1 MSIDKFRYILPNL
14 FTLANILA
22 GLFSI
27 TQAMQAETADQMM
40 LAAWFIVIA
49 MVCDLFDGR
58 VARLTDAETEFGT
71 QMDSLT
77 DAMSFGVAPAILM
90 YAWGLKSMGPLGVVF
105 AFIFTAGAIMR
116 LARFNV
122 MAEENGG
129 ASKYFL
135 GLPTPLA
142 AGTVVSVVMAHSTV
156 TGQAQVGAS
165 WNVALMATLL
175 GGLMISGVKYRTFKD
190 FDLQGRAIWVV
201 LIAAGLVSTI
211 AVVAEPTVAF
221 VVCMVLYIVLGLVG
235 GLVDLGRNVLE
246 DDDDSVDTV
255 RSDDGYLREARDE
268 ER

>member
-1 MSIDKFRYILPNL
+1 
-14 FTLANILA
+14 
-22 GLFSI
+22 
-27 TQAMQAETADQMM
+27 
-40 LAAWFIVIA
+40 
-49 MVCDLFDGR
+49 
-58 VARLTDAETEFGT
+58 
-71 QMDSLT
+71 
-77 DAMSFGVAPAILM
+77 
-90 YAWGLKSMGPLGVVF
+90 
-105 AFIFTAGAIMR
+105 
-116 LARFNV
+116 

-175 GGLMISGVKYRTFKD
+175 GGLMISGVKDRTFKD